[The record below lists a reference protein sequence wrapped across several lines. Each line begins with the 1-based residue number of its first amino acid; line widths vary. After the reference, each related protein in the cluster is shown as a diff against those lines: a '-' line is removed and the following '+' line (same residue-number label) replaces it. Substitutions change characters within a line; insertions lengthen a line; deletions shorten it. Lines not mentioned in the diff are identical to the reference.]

1 MLNTISS
8 FGITKVNKV
17 NCPDPD
23 CNWGVD
29 SNIEH
34 DQSVVNII
42 AYHYANHL
50 KEQDDLRPEG

>member
-1 MLNTISS
+1 M
-8 FGITKVNKV
+8 NKV
-17 NCPDPD
+17 NCPHPD
-23 CNWGVD
+23 CEWGIK

-42 AYHYANHL
+42 AFHYANHA

>member
-1 MLNTISS
+1 MS
-8 FGITKVNKV
+8 KVS
-17 NCPDPD
+17 CPDPN